1 MMTTPTLLSSDSVRT
16 EASEQLARVVVV
28 IPARNEE
35 VALPRVLD
43 DLPPV
48 GRVIVVNNG
57 STDETAAIASRCGA
71 QVVDEPQAGYGAA
84 CLAGLAEIE
93 KGVNAGTLD
102 EPRVVAFLDGD
113 YSDHPELLPQL
124 AEPIFGDQA
133 DFVLGS
139 RLLGVREAG
148 AMPLQSVLGNRL
160 ACFLMRLV
168 WGFRYTDL
176 GPFRLVRYE
185 CLRRLQMNDRNF
197 GWTIEMQIKAV
208 AAGLRI
214 QEIPVPYRR
223 RIGKSKISGTFT
235 GTVKAGA
242 KILYTIAKY
251 TRKSE
256 RKKLAR
262 LRQSHVG

>member
-1 MMTTPTLLSSDSVRT
+1 MAATTAEFTSDLTLAESPD
-16 EASEQLARVVVV
+16 QLDGIVVI

-35 VALPRVLD
+35 TSLPCVLR

-57 STDETAAIASRCGA
+57 STDRTAVVASRCGA
-71 QVVDEPQAGYGAA
+71 RIVNEPRAGYGAA

-93 KGVNAGTLD
+93 RSVQCGTLQT
-102 EPRVVAFLDGD
+102 PHIVAFLDGD
-113 YSDHPELLPQL
+113 YSDHPEQLPRL
-124 AEPIFGDQA
+124 AQPILHNRA

-139 RLLGVREAG
+139 RLLGQREAG

-160 ACFLMRLV
+160 ACFLMRLL

-176 GPFRLVRYE
+176 GPFRLVRYDS
-185 CLRRLQMNDRNF
+185 LRKLRMNDRNF

-214 QEIPVPYRR
+214 EEIPVPYRR
-223 RIGKSKISGTFT
+223 RIGKSKISGTLT

-242 KILYTIAKY
+242 KILFTIAKY
-251 TRKSE
+251 ARRSEKRK
-256 RKKLAR
+256 LIQ
-262 LRQSHVG
+262 LRQPQTA